1 MTYQVGTKRF
11 DVTDQSREEKL
22 GPKTGKRMVTVR
34 LYYPAV
40 VAGEPLVEIPKKTVG
55 EMYKDAQMVT
65 GDKFPLIVYSHGY
78 GAYLE
83 SNNHLCC
90 KLAEQGYVV
99 AAVGHLYESD
109 KQTLADG
116 TEIPTDKEAMGKVV
130 QPRFKGTLASF
141 GLLNTKGAAKETA
154 EERYERFNTFQQT
167 YSTFLHERLPEW
179 AADVDAVVE
188 YLKKEYADNIDFD
201 KVGLTGHSFGGNA
214 AYYMCQHFPEKYICG
229 ANIDGG
235 LFGNFEGMRMQ
246 RPFLQICN
254 RGNEGV
260 VSRAL
265 IKTDAPVRYE
275 VFDQVTHI
283 GFTDMAKYMRARVI
297 KGALPWEEMDER
309 LVRVHVEFFEEWMK
323 SGAKSQE

>member
-1 MTYQVGTKRF
+1 MTTYQVGTTRF
-11 DVTDQSREEKL
+11 DVIDESREEKL
-22 GPKTGKRMVTVR
+22 GPKTGKRMMTVR

-40 VAGEPLVEIPKKTVG
+40 VTTEEKVEIPKKTMG
-55 EMYKDAQMVT
+55 DMYKDAPIVT
-65 GDKFPLIVYSHGY
+65 GEKFPLIVYSHGY

-90 KLAEQGYVV
+90 KLAENGYVV
-99 AAVGHLYESD
+99 AAIGHLYESD

-130 QPRFKGTLASF
+130 QPRFRGTLASF
-141 GLLNTKGAAKETA
+141 GLLNTDGTA
-154 EERYERFNTFQQT
+154 EERYERFNAFQQT
-167 YSTFLHERLPEW
+167 YSTFLHARLAEW
-179 AADVDAVVE
+179 AADTEEVVE
-188 YLKKEYADNIDFD
+188 YLKKEYAAHINFD

-214 AYYMCQHFPEKYICG
+214 AYYMCQHFPEKYTCG

-235 LFGNFEGMRMQ
+235 IFGNFEGMRMQ

-265 IKTDAPVRYE
+265 IETDAPVRYE
-275 VFDQVTHI
+275 VFDKVTHI
-283 GFTDMAKYMRARVI
+283 GFTDMARYMRARVV

-309 LVRVHVEFFEEWMK
+309 LVKVHVEFFEEWLK
-323 SGAKSQE
+323 G

>member
-1 MTYQVGTKRF
+1 MQTTYRVGTTRF
-11 DVTDQSREEKL
+11 DVTDETREEKL

-34 LYYPAV
+34 LYYPAIV
-40 VAGEPLVEIPKKTVG
+40 KDEEKVEIPKKTVG

-65 GDKFPLIVYSHGY
+65 GEKFPLIVYSHGY

-109 KQTLADG
+109 KLTLADG
-116 TEIPTDKEAMGKVV
+116 TEIPTDKEATGKVV
-130 QPRFKGTLASF
+130 QPRFRGTMASF
-141 GLLNTKGAAKETA
+141 GLLKTDGTA
-154 EERYERFNTFQQT
+154 EERYERFNAFQQT
-167 YSTFLHERLPEW
+167 YSLFLHERLPEW
-179 AADVDAVVE
+179 AADAEAVIE
-188 YLKKEYADNIDFD
+188 NLKKDYADNIDFT

-214 AYYMCQHFPEKYICG
+214 AYYMCQHFPEKYTCG

-235 LFGNFEGMRMQ
+235 IFGNFEGMRMQ
-246 RPFLQICN
+246 KPFLQICN
-254 RGNEGV
+254 HGNEGV

-265 IKTDAPVRYE
+265 LETDAPVRYE
-275 VFDQVTHI
+275 VFDKVTHI
-283 GFTDMAKYMRARVI
+283 GFTDMAHYTKARIV

-309 LVRVHVEFFEEWMK
+309 LVRVHVEFFGEWLK
-323 SGAKSQE
+323 S